1 MFQEIIF
8 IVTRGVGAGAL
19 LALVAMSF
27 NIVHRSSHILNFA
40 QGNLLILAGLLA
52 VLFYAPDA
60 SLWVWIGGF
69 FAATAIMGVLVG
81 LQGYMTLVP
90 LNYSM
95 ERDSWL
101 ITTMAVSVIIGAVLL
116 LTQGPFVLTAL
127 SPFPNFSMFG
137 MSSPA
142 PYGLC
147 IVLALIWY
155 AVLHWFLTRRPTG
168 LAISALSQDYDAAR
182 AAGMP
187 VRRLQ
192 VLAFVISGV
201 ILGTAG
207 FVAAP
212 LMTISPDAGFRY
224 VINGF
229 IAAIIGGLGNNTGAI
244 IGGPVVGVISMLA
257 TYQLGGEYESTVLFA
272 LMLIV
277 LMLRPQGI
285 FGNTAARRV

>member
-1 MFQEIIF
+1 MLQEISF
-8 IVTRGVGAGAL
+8 IMIRGLGAGAL
-19 LALVAMSF
+19 LSLVAMSF

-40 QGNLLILAGLLA
+40 QGNLLILAGLMA

-60 SLWVWIGGF
+60 SVWFWVLSLL
-69 FAATAIMGVLVG
+69 ATAVIMGVLVG
-81 LQGYMTLVP
+81 AQGYMTLVP

-101 ITTMAVSVIIGAVLL
+101 ITTMAVSVIVGAILL
-116 LTQGPFVLTAL
+116 LTQGPFVLTAI

-137 MSSPA
+137 VSSPA
-142 PYGLC
+142 PYALC
-147 IVLALIWY
+147 ILLAAVWY
-155 AVLHWFLTRRPTG
+155 VGLHWFVTRWPAG
-168 LAISALSQDYDAAR
+168 LAINALSQDYDAAR
-182 AAGMP
+182 AAGLP

-212 LMTISPDAGFRY
+212 MMTISPDTGFRY

-229 IAAIIGGLGNNTGAI
+229 IATIIGGMGNNTGAI
-244 IGGPVVGVISMLA
+244 IGGPIVGVVSMLA

-272 LMLIV
+272 LMIVV

>member
-1 MFQEIIF
+1 MLQEILF
-8 IVTRGVGAGAL
+8 IVIRGLGAGAL
-19 LALVAMSF
+19 LSLVAMSF

-40 QGNLLILAGLLA
+40 QGNLLILAGWLA
-52 VLFYAPDA
+52 VLFYAPEA
-60 SLWVWIGGF
+60 SFTLWIGGF
-69 FAATAIMGVLVG
+69 IAAALIMGILVG
-81 LQGYMTLVP
+81 AQGYMTLVP

-116 LTQGPFVLTAL
+116 LTQGPFVMTAI

-142 PYGLC
+142 PYALC
-147 IVLALIWY
+147 IVLAILWY
-155 AVLHWFLTRRPTG
+155 LGLNWFVTKRPTG
-168 LAISALSQDYDAAR
+168 LAINALSQDYDAAR
-182 AAGMP
+182 AAGLP

-192 VLAFVISGV
+192 VLAFAISGV

-212 LMTISPDAGFRY
+212 MMTISPDAGFRY

-229 IAAIIGGLGNNTGAI
+229 IATIIGGMGNNTGAI
-244 IGGPVVGVISMLA
+244 IGGPIVGVVSMLA
-257 TYQLGGEYESTVLFA
+257 TYQLGGEYESMVLFA
-272 LMLIV
+272 LMITV

-285 FGNTAARRV
+285 FGNSAARRV

>member
-1 MFQEIIF
+1 MLQEIIF
-8 IVTRGVGAGAL
+8 IVIRGLGSGAL
-19 LALVAMSF
+19 LSLVAMSF

-60 SLWVWIGGF
+60 PLWLWIAGLIG
-69 FAATAIMGVLVG
+69 ATVIMGVLVG
-81 LQGYMTLVP
+81 LQGLMTLIP

-116 LTQGPFVLTAL
+116 LTQGPFVLTAI

-142 PYGLC
+142 PYALC
-147 IVLALIWY
+147 IVLAILWY
-155 AVLHWFLTRRPTG
+155 IGLHWFVTRRPAG
-168 LAISALSQDYDAAR
+168 LAINALSQDYDAAR
-182 AAGMP
+182 AAGLP

-192 VLAFVISGV
+192 VLAFIISGV

-229 IAAIIGGLGNNTGAI
+229 IAAIIGGLGSNTGAI
-244 IGGPVVGVISMLA
+244 IGGPVVGIISMLA
-257 TYQLGGEYESTVLFA
+257 TYQLGGEYESSVLFA
-272 LMLIV
+272 LMIVV

-285 FGNTAARRV
+285 FGNSAARRV